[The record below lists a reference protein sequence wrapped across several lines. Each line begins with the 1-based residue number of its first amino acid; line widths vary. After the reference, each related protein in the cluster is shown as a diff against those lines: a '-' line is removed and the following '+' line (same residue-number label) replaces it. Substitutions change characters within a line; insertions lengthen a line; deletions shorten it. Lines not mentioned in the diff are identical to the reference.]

1 MQNEKNAPERFLSW
15 RWEDESE
22 EYRLEFKS
30 DSRRPNAGT
39 FTIFKED
46 HSLGNKFLFCHRIT
60 YLNK

>member
-15 RWEDESE
+15 RWEDESDE
-22 EYRLEFKS
+22 NRLEFKS

-46 HSLGNKFLFCHRIT
+46 HSIGTILYFDVSME
-60 YLNK
+60 